1 MNKAIILIGTTCLL
15 AIAIAQVSA
24 YYGNTMML
32 GTGVGYPSS
41 MVGGVGNVAARSNY
55 YDNYYRQY
63 ERYNRAQAARTINK
77 SVNGLQTSALLSLFS
92 LFGLAMIATNTTG
105 TLAG

>member
-32 GTGVGYPSS
+32 GTGVGYPST
-41 MVGGVGNVAARSNY
+41 VGVGNAAARSNY
-55 YDNYYRQY
+55 YDNYYKQY

-92 LFGLAMIATNTTG
+92 LFGLALIATNTTG